1 MLCFTALNALFITG
15 PTAVGKSEIAIE
27 VAERCNGEIV
37 GADAF
42 QIYAGLDI
50 LSAKP
55 SPAERRRV
63 PHHLVDVV
71 YVSQN
76 FDVAQYLDAAR
87 TCIAEI
93 RSRKKLPV
101 VVGGT
106 GLYLRA
112 LTRGLS
118 DLPKADASLRA
129 KLDAAPLEELQQQYT
144 ALDPEGATRID
155 LKNKRRLV
163 RAIEVCIL
171 TGKPFSNFR
180 DEWETPPEN
189 ITAFLLTR
197 DREDLLERI
206 DRRVVEMFRNCA
218 IDEVRR
224 LSDAGPTASQAIG
237 FREIRALLAGEL
249 DERACIARV
258 QQATRRYAKRQL
270 TWFRREP
277 FFESISLSQNTGM
290 ESAVELIV
298 RRCQNECLFAD

>member
-1 MLCFTALNALFITG
+1 LNALFITG
-15 PTAVGKSEIAIE
+15 PTAVGKSEVALE

-55 SPAERRRV
+55 SPAERCRV
-63 PHHLVDVV
+63 PHHLVDFVP
-71 YVSQN
+71 VSQG

-87 TCIAEI
+87 CCIAEI
-93 RSRKKLPV
+93 RARKKLPV

-106 GLYLRA
+106 GLYVRA

-118 DLPKADASLRA
+118 DLPKADAALHGE
-129 KLDAAPLEELQQQYT
+129 LDAATLEDLQQRYG
-144 ALDPEGATRID
+144 ALDPDGATRID
-155 LKNKRRLV
+155 LKNKRRLI

-171 TGKPFSNFR
+171 TGKPFSSFR
-180 DEWETPPEN
+180 SEWETVPEK

-197 DREDLLERI
+197 DRDDLVARI
-206 DRRVVEMFRNCA
+206 DRRVAEMFHSGA

-224 LSDAGPTASQAIG
+224 LTDAGPTASQAIG
-237 FREIRALLAGEL
+237 FREIRALIAGEL
-249 DERACIARV
+249 DENTCIALMQR
-258 QQATRRYAKRQL
+258 ATRRYAKRQL

-277 FFESISLSQNTGM
+277 FFESIKLSQNIGL
-290 ESAVELIV
+290 ESVVALIV
-298 RRCQNECLFAD
+298 RRCQDECLVTD